1 MESFLPMIMFA
12 VGVIAAGLGSYVLG
26 GVWMLVTVLGALF
39 AVTGLVLFS
48 HGHLSHLI
56 N

>member
-1 MESFLPMIMFA
+1 MEAFLPMMMFV
-12 VGVIAAGLGSYVLG
+12 VGVIAAGLGSYILG
-26 GVWMLVTVLGALF
+26 GVWMLVTVLGAVF

-48 HGHLSHLI
+48 HAHLSHLI

>member
-1 MESFLPMIMFA
+1 MEAFLPMMMFA
-12 VGVIAAGLGSYVLG
+12 VGVIAAGLGSYMLG
-26 GVWMLVTVLGALF
+26 GVWMVITVLGAVF
-39 AVTGLVLFS
+39 ALTGLVLFS